1 MSELHV
7 VIKFH
12 FCNDF
17 VNHMYMCISENCMC
31 TMRSTLGSLLRFL
44 KTIQK
49 SKCYI

>member
-17 VNHMYMCISENCMC
+17 VTHMYIRISENCMC
-31 TMRSTLGSLLRFL
+31 TIGSTLGSLLGFFENNT
-44 KTIQK
+44 KK
-49 SKCYI
+49 